1 MKIVLIAVVAALLA
15 PPPAKGPLKVFIL
28 AGQSNMQGQGALKTL
43 DWLGKHPTQG
53 KLLERLKNKDGS
65 FTVRDDVWVYYPRD
79 AKTLKK
85 GPLTA
90 GFGADDQK
98 IGPEWTFGHVVG
110 DRYENQVLLIKAAW
124 GGRSLAED
132 FRPPSSGGK
141 VGPTYTQMLE
151 IVRDCLANLGRHF
164 PAYDGKGYEL
174 AGFVWFQG
182 WNDLI
187 NAPRVAEY
195 QANLVNLIKD
205 VRKDLNAPALP
216 FVIGELGVGGEEE
229 AAKNAPMAA
238 MRKAQAG
245 AAAQPEFKGSVALV
259 RTSEFWDK
267 EADEFLRKNWVKRQ
281 WSSPEAKEQF
291 ETMGT
296 QPEYHY
302 LGSARIMALIG
313 NGMGEAMLG
322 LCGKE

>member
-1 MKIVLIAVVAALLA
+1 MIVIAALCGLLA
-15 PPPAKGPLKVFIL
+15 PPAKGPIKVFIL
-28 AGQSNMQGQGALKTL
+28 AGQSNMQGQGALKTI

-53 KLLERLKNKDGS
+53 KLLDRLKNKDGS
-65 FTVRDDVWVYYPRD
+65 WTVRDDVWVYYPRD

-90 GFGADDQK
+90 GYGADDQK

-110 DRYENQVLLIKAAW
+110 DRFENQVLLIKAAW
-124 GGRSLAED
+124 GGRSLDVD

-141 VGPTYTQMLE
+141 TGATYSQMIE
-151 IVRDCLANLGRHF
+151 IVRDCLANLKNHF
-164 PAYDGKGYEL
+164 PESEGKGYEL

-187 NAPRVAEY
+187 NAQRVAQYET
-195 QANLVNLIKD
+195 NLVNLIKD
-205 VRKDLNAPALP
+205 VRKDLGAPKLP

-229 AAKNAPMAA
+229 ALKNAPMAA
-238 MRKAQAG
+238 MRKAQA
-245 AAAQPEFKGSVALV
+245 AAAQVPEFKGGVACV
-259 RTSEFWDK
+259 ATSKCWDK

-281 WSSPEAKEQF
+281 WVSPEAKEQF

-302 LGSARIMALIG
+302 LGSARIFALIG
-313 NGMGEAMLG
+313 QGMGEAMVG
-322 LCGKE
+322 LCGKD

>member
-1 MKIVLIAVVAALLA
+1 MKIALAAVLCALLA
-15 PPPAKGPLKVFIL
+15 PPAKGPVKVFIL
-28 AGQSNMQGQGALKTL
+28 AGQSNMQGHGALKTL

-53 KLLERLKNKDGS
+53 GLLDRLKSKDGS
-65 FTVRDDVWVYYPRD
+65 YTVRDDVWIYYPRD

-85 GPLTA
+85 GALTA
-90 GFGADDQK
+90 GYGADDQK

-110 DRYENQVLLIKAAW
+110 DRYEQQVLIIKTAW

-132 FRPPSSGGK
+132 FRPPSSGGT
-141 VGPTYTQMLE
+141 VGPAYTQMLE
-151 IVRDCLANLGRHF
+151 IVRDCLENLGKHF
-164 PAYDGKGYEL
+164 PAYDGRGYEL

-187 NAPRVAEY
+187 NAKRVAEY
-195 QANLVNLIKD
+195 EANLVNFIRD
-205 VRKDLNAPALP
+205 VRKDLGVPALP
-216 FVIGELGVGGEEE
+216 FVVGELGVGGEEE

-245 AAAQPEFKGSVALV
+245 AVATPEFKGNAALV
-259 RTSEFWDK
+259 ATSAYWDK
-267 EADEFLRKNWVKRQ
+267 EAHEFLKRNWIKRK
-281 WSSPEAKEQF
+281 WSSPEAKDQF

-302 LGSARIMALIG
+302 LGSARISALIG
-313 NGMGEAMLG
+313 HGMGEAMVSLR
-322 LCGKE
+322 GKD

>member
-1 MKIVLIAVVAALLA
+1 MKVMMTAVLCALLGS
-15 PPPAKGPLKVFIL
+15 PAKGPLKVFIL
-28 AGQSNMQGQGALKTL
+28 AGQSNMQGQGALKTV

-53 KLLERLKNKDGS
+53 KLLERLRNRDGS
-65 FTVRDDVWVYYPRD
+65 YTVRDDVWVYYPRD
-79 AKTLKK
+79 AKTLKV

-110 DRYENQVLLIKAAW
+110 DRYENQVLLIKTAW

-141 VGPTYTQMLE
+141 VGPSYVQMLE
-151 IVRDCLANLGRHF
+151 IIRDCLANLGKHF
-164 PAYDGKGYEL
+164 PQYDGKGYEI

-195 QANLVNLIKD
+195 QTNLVNLIKD
-205 VRKDLNAPALP
+205 VRKDLGVPNLP
-216 FVIGELGVGGEEE
+216 VVIGELGVGGVEE
-229 AAKNAPMAA
+229 AAKNAAMAA
-238 MRKAQAG
+238 MRKAQAL
-245 AAAQPEFKGSVALV
+245 AAAQPEFRGNVGLV
-259 RTSEFWDK
+259 RTSEYWDK

-291 ETMGT
+291 ETMAT

-302 LGSARIMALIG
+302 LGSARIFALIG
-313 NGMGEAMLG
+313 NGMGEAMVG
-322 LCGKE
+322 LLGKE

>member
-1 MKIVLIAVVAALLA
+1 MKAIVVAALCALLGS
-15 PPPAKGPLKVFIL
+15 PAKGPIKVFIL
-28 AGQSNMQGQGALKTL
+28 AGQSNMQGQGALKTM

-53 KLLERLKNKDGS
+53 ALLDRLKNKDGS
-65 FTVRDDVWVYYPRD
+65 WTVRDDVWVYYPRD

-90 GFGADDQK
+90 GYGADDQK

-141 VGPTYTQMLE
+141 VGPAYTQMLE
-151 IVRDCLANLGRHF
+151 IVRDCLANLGKHF
-164 PAYDGKGYEL
+164 PEAEGKAYEL

-187 NAPRVAEY
+187 NAQRVAEY
-195 QANLVNLIKD
+195 QSNLVNLIKD
-205 VRKDLNAPALP
+205 VRKDLGVPALP
-216 FVIGELGVGGEEE
+216 FVVGELGVGGVEE
-229 AAKNAPMAA
+229 AAKNGPMAA

-245 AAAQPEFKGSVALV
+245 AVASPEFKGNAALV
-259 RTSEFWDK
+259 ETSKYWDK
-267 EADEFLRKNWVKRQ
+267 EADEFLRKNWVKRK
-281 WSSPEAKEQF
+281 WVSPEAKDQF

-313 NGMGEAMLG
+313 NGMGEAMVG